1 MSGFMCAQVLGIE
14 HNVSAISEHEQQ
26 RLQPGDLASKQS
38 VLLAMLRASVIAGIN
53 CDTARKSKTKAA
65 AEAAAAAHAL
75 GITAPSSSFVYS
87 FTVDDADQ
95 LLLILSDAGFLDFK
109 KPVPEVKSIVTAAAS
124 VLSGAVAAKGP
135 TYGLSCTPG
144 EANNLLSGLRD
155 DFGFAV
161 EKIEGKMQPWLQQ
174 KQEEARQAAE
184 AAAQAEAEAA
194 AAAADPYG
202 HFGAGGQQRQQ
213 YGGGFG
219 APQQQ
224 QGWQQQQQYQQSQ
237 KQGRW

>member
-14 HNVSAISEHEQQ
+14 PNVSAISEHEQQ

-65 AEAAAAAHAL
+65 AEAAAAGHAL

-95 LLLILSDAGFLDFK
+95 LLLILSDAGFLNFK

-135 TYGLSCTPG
+135 TYGLSCTPE

-161 EKIEGKMQPWLQQ
+161 KKIEGKMQPWLQQ

-194 AAAADPYG
+194 AAADPYG

-219 APQQQ
+219 APRQQ
-224 QGWQQQQQYQQSQ
+224 QGWQQQQQYQQPQ
-237 KQGRW
+237 KQGPW